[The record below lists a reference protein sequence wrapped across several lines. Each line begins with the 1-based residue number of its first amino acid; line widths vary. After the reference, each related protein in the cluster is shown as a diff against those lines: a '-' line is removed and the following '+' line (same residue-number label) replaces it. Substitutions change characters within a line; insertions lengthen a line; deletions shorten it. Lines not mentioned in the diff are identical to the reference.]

1 VRALQ
6 GLWASSLRS
15 ALRGPVAAV
24 KPAQARR
31 LREAREAA
39 QAARGEALEAF
50 LRTGEPADT
59 VRPELIPGAAE
70 HREASRQ
77 VREAVSRA
85 GRAGWGK
92 REKALDEVVRA
103 AARLVFVERVLNLDE
118 LERAALT
125 PAALYRLSF
134 VSRDDLRRLLA
145 RMAGRS
151 EVETG

>member
-1 VRALQ
+1 
-6 GLWASSLRS
+6 
-15 ALRGPVAAV
+15 V

-85 GRAGWGK
+85 GRADVSK
-92 REKALDEVVRA
+92 RQKALDELTRA
-103 AARLVFVERVLNLDE
+103 MARLIYVERVIALDD

-125 PAALYRLSF
+125 PAALFRLSF
-134 VSRDDLRRLLA
+134 VSPEDLERLRA
-145 RMAGRS
+145 RMAGQS

>member
-1 VRALQ
+1 M
-6 GLWASSLRS
+6 
-15 ALRGPVAAV
+15 

-59 VRPELIPGAAE
+59 VRPELIY
-70 HREASRQ
+70 
-77 VREAVSRA
+77 
-85 GRAGWGK
+85 
-92 REKALDEVVRA
+92 
-103 AARLVFVERVLNLDE
+103 VERVIALDD

-125 PAALYRLSF
+125 PAALFRLSF
-134 VSRDDLRRLLA
+134 VSPEDLERLRA

>member
-1 VRALQ
+1 
-6 GLWASSLRS
+6 
-15 ALRGPVAAV
+15 V

-59 VRPELIPGAAE
+59 VRPELIPGAVE

-85 GRAGWGK
+85 GRAGVAK
-92 REKALDEVVRA
+92 RQKARDEVVRA
-103 AARLVFVERVLNLDE
+103 MARLIYVERVIALDD

-125 PAALYRLSF
+125 SAALFRLSF
-134 VSRDDLRRLLA
+134 VSPEDLERLRA

>member
-1 VRALQ
+1 
-6 GLWASSLRS
+6 
-15 ALRGPVAAV
+15 V

-59 VRPELIPGAAE
+59 VRPAAE

-85 GRAGWGK
+85 GRAGVAK
-92 REKALDEVVRA
+92 RQKARDEVVRA
-103 AARLVFVERVLNLDE
+103 MARLIYVERVIALDD

-125 PAALYRLSF
+125 SAALFRLSF
-134 VSRDDLRRLLA
+134 VSPEDLERLRA

>member
-1 VRALQ
+1 
-6 GLWASSLRS
+6 
-15 ALRGPVAAV
+15 V

-85 GRAGWGK
+85 ARVDARKYRKAVEDVRRAM
-92 REKALDEVVRA
+92 
-103 AARLVFVERVLNLDE
+103 ARLIYVERVIALDD

-125 PAALYRLSF
+125 PAALFRLSF
-134 VSRDDLRRLLA
+134 VSPEDLERLRA

>member
-1 VRALQ
+1 MRALR
-6 GLWASSLRS
+6 GLWAPSLRS
-15 ALRGPVAAV
+15 ALRGPVAPV

-85 GRAGWGK
+85 DRAGAVK
-92 REKALDEVVRA
+92 YRKAISDVRNA
-103 AARLVFVERVLNLDE
+103 MARLIYVERVLRLDP

-125 PAALYRLSF
+125 PTDLYRLSF
-134 VSRDDLRRLLA
+134 VSPEDLERLRA

>member
-1 VRALQ
+1 
-6 GLWASSLRS
+6 
-15 ALRGPVAAV
+15 V

-85 GRAGWGK
+85 ARVDARKYRKAVEDVRRAM
-92 REKALDEVVRA
+92 
-103 AARLVFVERVLNLDE
+103 ARLIYVERVIALDD

-125 PAALYRLSF
+125 PAALFRLSF
-134 VSRDDLRRLLA
+134 VSPEDLERLWA

>member
-1 VRALQ
+1 
-6 GLWASSLRS
+6 
-15 ALRGPVAAV
+15 V

-85 GRAGWGK
+85 GRAGVSK
-92 REKALDEVVRA
+92 RQKARDELVRA
-103 AARLVFVERVLNLDE
+103 MARLIYVERVIALDD

-125 PAALYRLSF
+125 PAALFRLSF
-134 VSRDDLRRLLA
+134 VSPEDLERLRA

>member
-1 VRALQ
+1 
-6 GLWASSLRS
+6 
-15 ALRGPVAAV
+15 V

-70 HREASRQ
+70 HREAARR

-85 GRAGWGK
+85 GRAEAGK
-92 REKALDEVVRA
+92 RWRALDDVKNA
-103 AARLVFVERVLNLDE
+103 MARLVYVERVLDLDD

-125 PAALYRLSF
+125 PTDLYRLSF
-134 VSRDDLRRLLA
+134 VSREDLARVWV

>member
-1 VRALQ
+1 
-6 GLWASSLRS
+6 
-15 ALRGPVAAV
+15 V

-39 QAARGEALEAF
+39 QVARGEALEAF

-85 GRAGWGK
+85 DRAGWGK
-92 REKALDEVVRA
+92 REKARDELVRA
-103 AARLVFVERVLNLDE
+103 MARLIYVERVIALDD

-125 PAALYRLSF
+125 PAALFRLSF
-134 VSRDDLRRLLA
+134 VSPEDLERLRA

-151 EVETG
+151 GVAS

>member
-1 VRALQ
+1 VRALR
-6 GLWASSLRS
+6 GLWAPSLRS

-24 KPAQARR
+24 KPARLRR
-31 LREAREAA
+31 IREAREAA

-85 GRAGWGK
+85 ARVDVAK
-92 REKALDEVVRA
+92 RQKARDELVRA
-103 AARLVFVERVLNLDE
+103 MARLIYVERVIALDD

-134 VSRDDLRRLLA
+134 VSPEDLERLRA

>member
-1 VRALQ
+1 MRALR
-6 GLWASSLRS
+6 GLWAPSLRS
-15 ALRGPVAAV
+15 ALRGPVAPV

-85 GRAGWGK
+85 GRARGG
-92 REKALDEVVRA
+92 EVPQGDGRRVRA
-103 AARLVFVERVLNLDE
+103 MARLIYVERVL
-118 LERAALT
+118 RWMT
-125 PAALYRLSF
+125 
-134 VSRDDLRRLLA
+134 
-145 RMAGRS
+145 
-151 EVETG
+151 

>member
-1 VRALQ
+1 
-6 GLWASSLRS
+6 
-15 ALRGPVAAV
+15 V

-85 GRAGWGK
+85 GRARTEK
-92 REKALDEVVRA
+92 LQKALADVRCA
-103 AARLVFVERVLNLDE
+103 MARLIYVERVIALDD

-125 PAALYRLSF
+125 PAALFRLSF
-134 VSRDDLRRLLA
+134 VSPEDLERLRA

-151 EVETG
+151 GVAS

>member
-1 VRALQ
+1 M
-6 GLWASSLRS
+6 
-15 ALRGPVAAV
+15 

-85 GRAGWGK
+85 ARVDARKYRKAVEDVRRAM
-92 REKALDEVVRA
+92 
-103 AARLVFVERVLNLDE
+103 ARLIYVERVIALDD

-125 PAALYRLSF
+125 PAALFRLSF
-134 VSRDDLRRLLA
+134 VSPEDLERLRA

>member
-1 VRALQ
+1 MRALR
-6 GLWASSLRS
+6 GLRAPSLRS
-15 ALRGPVAAV
+15 ALRGPVAPV

-77 VREAVSRA
+77 VRKAVSRA
-85 GRAGWGK
+85 GRAVVGNQ
-92 REKALDEVVRA
+92 EKALDELVRA
-103 AARLVFVERVLNLDE
+103 GARLVFVERVLELDD

>member
-1 VRALQ
+1 
-6 GLWASSLRS
+6 
-15 ALRGPVAAV
+15 V

-85 GRAGWGK
+85 ARVDARKYRKAVEDVRRAM
-92 REKALDEVVRA
+92 
-103 AARLVFVERVLNLDE
+103 ARLIYVERVIALDD

-125 PAALYRLSF
+125 PAALFRLSF
-134 VSRDDLRRLLA
+134 VSPEDLERLRA

-151 EVETG
+151 GVAS

>member
-1 VRALQ
+1 M
-6 GLWASSLRS
+6 
-15 ALRGPVAAV
+15 

-39 QAARGEALEAF
+39 EAARGEALEAF

-70 HREASRQ
+70 HREASRA
-77 VREAVSRA
+77 VREAASRVRGA
-85 GRAGWGK
+85 RAE
-92 REKALDEVVRA
+92 RRQKALGGLVRA
-103 AARLVFVERVLNLDE
+103 MARLVFVERVLELDA

-125 PAALYRLSF
+125 PTDLYRLSF
-134 VSRDDLRRLLA
+134 VSPEDLERLRV

>member
-1 VRALQ
+1 
-6 GLWASSLRS
+6 
-15 ALRGPVAAV
+15 V

-50 LRTGEPADT
+50 LD
-59 VRPELIPGAAE
+59 
-70 HREASRQ
+70 
-77 VREAVSRA
+77 
-85 GRAGWGK
+85 
-92 REKALDEVVRA
+92 D
-103 AARLVFVERVLNLDE
+103 

-125 PAALYRLSF
+125 PAALFRLSF
-134 VSRDDLRRLLA
+134 VSPEDLERLRA

>member
-1 VRALQ
+1 MRALR
-6 GLWASSLRS
+6 GLWAPSLRS
-15 ALRGPVAAV
+15 ALRGPVAPM

-31 LREAREAA
+31 IREAREAA

-85 GRAGWGK
+85 GRA
-92 REKALDEVVRA
+92 RRQKALDELTRA
-103 AARLVFVERVLNLDE
+103 MARLIYVERVIALDD

-125 PAALYRLSF
+125 PAALFRLSF
-134 VSRDDLRRLLA
+134 VSPEDLERLRA

-151 EVETG
+151 EVET

>member
-1 VRALQ
+1 
-6 GLWASSLRS
+6 
-15 ALRGPVAAV
+15 V

-77 VREAVSRA
+77 VRKAVSRA
-85 GRAGWGK
+85 GRAVVVGN
-92 REKALDEVVRA
+92 REKALDELVRA
-103 AARLVFVERVLNLDE
+103 GARLVFVERVLELDE

-125 PAALYRLSF
+125 PTDLYRLSF
-134 VSRDDLRRLLA
+134 VSRDDLRRLLV

>member
-1 VRALQ
+1 M
-6 GLWASSLRS
+6 
-15 ALRGPVAAV
+15 

-85 GRAGWGK
+85 ARVDARKYRKAVEDVRRAT
-92 REKALDEVVRA
+92 L
-103 AARLVFVERVLNLDE
+103 F
-118 LERAALT
+118 
-125 PAALYRLSF
+125 RLSF
-134 VSRDDLRRLLA
+134 VSPEDLERLRA

>member
-1 VRALQ
+1 M
-6 GLWASSLRS
+6 
-15 ALRGPVAAV
+15 

-50 LRTGEPADT
+50 LRTGEPADA
-59 VRPELIPGAAE
+59 VRPELIRAE
-70 HREASRQ
+70 A
-77 VREAVSRA
+77 
-85 GRAGWGK
+85 GK
-92 REKALDEVVRA
+92 RRRALDDVKNA
-103 AARLVFVERVLNLDE
+103 MARLVYVERVLDLDD

-125 PAALYRLSF
+125 PTDLYRLSF
-134 VSRDDLRRLLA
+134 VSREDLARVWV

>member
-1 VRALQ
+1 MAD
-6 GLWASSLRS
+6 
-15 ALRGPVAAV
+15 VAAV

-50 LRTGEPADT
+50 LRTGELADT

-70 HREASRQ
+70 HREAARQ

-85 GRAGWGK
+85 GRAEAGK
-92 REKALDEVVRA
+92 RWRALDDVKNA
-103 AARLVFVERVLNLDE
+103 MARLVYVERVLDD

-125 PAALYRLSF
+125 PTDLYRLSF
-134 VSRDDLRRLLA
+134 VSREDLARVWV

>member
-1 VRALQ
+1 
-6 GLWASSLRS
+6 
-15 ALRGPVAAV
+15 V

-77 VREAVSRA
+77 VRVAVSRA
-85 GRAGWGK
+85 GRADVSK
-92 REKALDEVVRA
+92 RQKALDELTRA
-103 AARLVFVERVLNLDE
+103 MARLIYVERVIALDD

-125 PAALYRLSF
+125 PAALFRLSF
-134 VSRDDLRRLLA
+134 VSPEDLERLRA
-145 RMAGRS
+145 RMAGQS

>member
-1 VRALQ
+1 
-6 GLWASSLRS
+6 
-15 ALRGPVAAV
+15 V

-70 HREASRQ
+70 HREASRA

-85 GRAGWGK
+85 GRVDARK
-92 REKALDEVVRA
+92 YRKAVEDVRRA
-103 AARLVFVERVLNLDE
+103 MARLIYVERVLALDD

-134 VSRDDLRRLLA
+134 VSPEDLERLRA

>member
-1 VRALQ
+1 MAD
-6 GLWASSLRS
+6 
-15 ALRGPVAAV
+15 VAAV

-50 LRTGEPADT
+50 LRTGELADT

-70 HREASRQ
+70 HREAARQ

-85 GRAGWGK
+85 GRAEAGK
-92 REKALDEVVRA
+92 RWRALDDVKNA
-103 AARLVFVERVLNLDE
+103 MARLVYVERVLALDD

-125 PAALYRLSF
+125 PTDLYRLSF
-134 VSRDDLRRLLA
+134 VSREDLARVWV

>member
-1 VRALQ
+1 MRALR
-6 GLWASSLRS
+6 GLWAHVAGRS
-15 ALRGPVAAV
+15 ALRGPVAPV

-85 GRAGWGK
+85 GVSGAK
-92 REKALDEVVRA
+92 RQKALDDVR
-103 AARLVFVERVLNLDE
+103 
-118 LERAALT
+118 
-125 PAALYRLSF
+125 
-134 VSRDDLRRLLA
+134 
-145 RMAGRS
+145 GRWR
-151 EVETG
+151 G

>member
-1 VRALQ
+1 VA
-6 GLWASSLRS
+6 GAD
-15 ALRGPVAAV
+15 GPCEAV

-39 QAARGEALEAF
+39 QVARGEALEAF

-85 GRAGWGK
+85 DRAGWGK
-92 REKALDEVVRA
+92 REKARDELVRA
-103 AARLVFVERVLNLDE
+103 MARLIYVERVIALDD

-125 PAALYRLSF
+125 PAALFRLSF
-134 VSRDDLRRLLA
+134 VSPEDLERLRA